1 MASSMKLSKNEVP
14 NLNKQE
20 LKKEILT
27 RGVDEVIE
35 RKHLE
40 NALSS
45 GKTLRVKLGI
55 DPTSPDLHLGHAVVL
70 RKLRYFQDLGHKT
83 VLIIGDFT
91 GMIGDPSGKS
101 KARIPL
107 TEKEVKTNMK
117 EYLSQASKIIDV
129 KKVEVRYNSEWLG
142 ESVKNIL
149 ELAKAGTVQQVMQRE
164 DFRERIEKGLT
175 ILETLYPLL
184 QGYDSVKVRAD
195 VELGGTDQRLNL
207 LMGRQVQRYF
217 GMKEQDILTVPLIE
231 GTDGVKKMS
240 KSEGN
245 YIGLRDKPADMFGKI
260 MSINDNVIL
269 KFFSLC
275 TDIPSKD
282 LAAIEESLRR
292 KHTNPRDIKAR
303 LGYEIVKLYHGEE
316 AAGEAESE
324 FNKIF
329 QQKKLPTRIP
339 VKNIK
344 KGDISLVELICTIG
358 AANSKSEAR
367 RLVEQGAVRLDHARA
382 LDHKEK
388 IKIPS
393 GGTLVQVGKRKF
405 VRVKLG

>member
-70 RKLRYFQDLGHKT
+70 RKLRYFQDLGHKA

-245 YIGLRDKPADMFGKI
+245 YIGLRDKPA
-260 MSINDNVIL
+260 
-269 KFFSLC
+269 
-275 TDIPSKD
+275 
-282 LAAIEESLRR
+282 
-292 KHTNPRDIKAR
+292 
-303 LGYEIVKLYHGEE
+303 
-316 AAGEAESE
+316 
-324 FNKIF
+324 
-329 QQKKLPTRIP
+329 
-339 VKNIK
+339 
-344 KGDISLVELICTIG
+344 IC
-358 AANSKSEAR
+358 
-367 RLVEQGAVRLDHARA
+367 L
-382 LDHKEK
+382 EK
-388 IKIPS
+388 
-393 GGTLVQVGKRKF
+393 
-405 VRVKLG
+405 